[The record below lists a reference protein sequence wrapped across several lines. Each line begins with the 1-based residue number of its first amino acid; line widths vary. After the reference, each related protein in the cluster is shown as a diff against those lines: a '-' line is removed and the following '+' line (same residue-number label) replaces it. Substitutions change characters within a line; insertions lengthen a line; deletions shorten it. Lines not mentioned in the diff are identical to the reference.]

1 MDHRA
6 IEIHIN
12 LARHDN
18 GIVDRIGAMVAW
30 RNTWAKADDRN
41 TVPSEI
47 VVPIFLPDGSNSA
60 SLLMGKPSLDQM
72 TL

>member
-1 MDHRA
+1 MDRRA

-30 RNTWAKADDRN
+30 RNTRAKADDPEYCSVGN
-41 TVPSEI
+41 CGAD
-47 VVPIFLPDGSNSA
+47 FLA
-60 SLLMGKPSLDQM
+60 
-72 TL
+72 